1 MENNNENL
9 KPITW
14 QDLEDFVKKIP
25 LEYKQ
30 KTAMIL
36 FKDEEKVRELLE
48 PFFIENDIFMYD
60 DNDEDCGTEN
70 ELREIVKINGNDF
83 DKGLCKL
90 VTKKGTPFLW
100 AE

>member
-36 FKDEEKVRELLE
+36 FQDEEKARELLE
-48 PFFIENDIFMYD
+48 PFFMRDDIYI
-60 DNDEDCGTEN
+60 N
-70 ELREIVKINGNDF
+70 ESNRIYAKCHNRR
-83 DKGLCKL
+83 KGGAI
-90 VTKKGTPFLW
+90 KKNLSF
-100 AE
+100 

>member
-36 FKDEEKVRELLE
+36 FQDEEKARELLE

-60 DNDEDCGTEN
+60 DNDEDCGTEK
-70 ELREIVKINGNDF
+70 ELREIAKINGFDF